1 MTYCVGILTRH
12 GLVLAADSRTN
23 AGVDHIATVRKL
35 ALFERPGARIMA
47 LLSAGNLA
55 TTQAVVT
62 LLSQRRGGAQ
72 SAHDLDAAATLFD
85 GARIVGAVLREVIQH
100 DGKHVQPHGDP
111 SACFLFAGQ
120 LEGGRHRLFL
130 IYPAG
135 NFIEATPETPFLQ
148 VGETK
153 YGKPILDRVITY
165 EASLAAAA
173 KCALLSFD
181 ATIRSNLSVA
191 PPIDLLCYRRQPAR
205 RRPHRHPGQRPLLH
219 DPARTVQPRHARPL
233 RPPPR
238 PLLDRRR
245 RLKNDDEDKNA
256 VSQNRR
262 RSASSAIFPQMHDLV
277 HRPDLADELAD
288 ELSFACLLSAGHPSF
303 W

>member
-35 ALFERPGARIMA
+35 ALFERPGERIMA

-62 LLSQRRGGAQ
+62 LLGQRLGGGQ
-72 SAHDLDAAATLFD
+72 GTQDLDAAATMFD
-85 GARIVGAVLREVIQH
+85 AARMVGAVLREVIQH
-100 DGKHVQPHGDP
+100 DGEHVQPHGDP
-111 SACFLFAGQ
+111 GGSFLFAGQ
-120 LEGGRHRLFL
+120 LERGRHRLFL

-148 VGETK
+148 IGETK

-165 EASLAAAA
+165 EASLPAAA

-181 ATIRSNLSVA
+181 ATMRSNLSVA
-191 PPIDLLCYRRQPAR
+191 PPFRAWSHRHGTCPSPRLPAR
-205 RRPHRHPGQRPLLH
+205 RHSAPL
-219 DPARTVQPRHARPL
+219 A
-233 RPPPR
+233 
-238 PLLDRRR
+238 
-245 RLKNDDEDKNA
+245 
-256 VSQNRR
+256 
-262 RSASSAIFPQMHDLV
+262 
-277 HRPDLADELAD
+277 
-288 ELSFACLLSAGHPSF
+288 
-303 W
+303 

>member
-35 ALFERPGARIMA
+35 ALFERPGERIMA

-62 LLSQRRGGAQ
+62 LLGQRLGGGQ
-72 SAHDLDAAATLFD
+72 GTQDLDAADTMFD
-85 GARIVGAVLREVIQH
+85 AARMVGAVLREVIRH
-100 DGKHVQPHGDP
+100 DGEHVQPHGDP
-111 SACFLFAGQ
+111 GGSFLFGGQ
-120 LEGGRHRLFL
+120 LAGGRHRLFL

-148 VGETK
+148 IGETK

-165 EASLAAAA
+165 EASLPAAA

-181 ATIRSNLSVA
+181 ATMRSNLSVA
-191 PPIDLLCYRRQPAR
+191 PPIDLLCYRADSLRADVRVDIRETDPYFAGLRAQFGEGMLELFDRLPA
-205 RRPHRHPGQRPLLH
+205 PVWI
-219 DPARTVQPRHARPL
+219 A
-233 RPPPR
+233 
-238 PLLDRRR
+238 
-245 RLKNDDEDKNA
+245 
-256 VSQNRR
+256 
-262 RSASSAIFPQMHDLV
+262 
-277 HRPDLADELAD
+277 ADAAAAD
-288 ELSFACLLSAGHPSF
+288 
-303 W
+303 

>member
-35 ALFERPGARIMA
+35 ALFERPGERIMA

-62 LLSQRRGGAQ
+62 LLGQRLGGGQ
-72 SAHDLDAAATLFD
+72 GTQDLDAADTMFD
-85 GARIVGAVLREVIQH
+85 AARMVGAVLREVIRH
-100 DGKHVQPHGDP
+100 DGEHVQPHGDP
-111 SACFLFAGQ
+111 GGNFLFGGQ
-120 LEGGRHRLFL
+120 LAGGRHRLFL

-148 VGETK
+148 IGETK

-181 ATIRSNLSVA
+181 ATMRSNLSVA
-191 PPIDLLCYRRQPAR
+191 PPIDLLCYRADSLRADVRVDIRETDPYFAGLRAQFGDGMLDLFDRLPA
-205 RRPHRHPGQRPLLH
+205 
-219 DPARTVQPRHARPL
+219 PAWIA
-233 RPPPR
+233 
-238 PLLDRRR
+238 
-245 RLKNDDEDKNA
+245 
-256 VSQNRR
+256 
-262 RSASSAIFPQMHDLV
+262 
-277 HRPDLADELAD
+277 ADAAAAD
-288 ELSFACLLSAGHPSF
+288 
-303 W
+303 

>member
-35 ALFERPGARIMA
+35 ALFERPGERIMA

-62 LLSQRRGGAQ
+62 LLGQRLGGGQ
-72 SAHDLDAAATLFD
+72 GTQDLDAADTMFD
-85 GARIVGAVLREVIQH
+85 AARMVGAVLREVIRH
-100 DGKHVQPHGDP
+100 DGEHVQPHGDP
-111 SACFLFAGQ
+111 GGSFLFGGQ
-120 LEGGRHRLFL
+120 LAGGRHRLFL

-148 VGETK
+148 IGETK

-165 EASLAAAA
+165 EASLPAAA

-181 ATIRSNLSVA
+181 ATMRSNLSVA
-191 PPIDLLCYRRQPAR
+191 PPIDLLCYRAGSLRADVRIDIQDDDPYFAALPA
-205 RRPHRHPGQRPLLH
+205 PGWLAPG
-219 DPARTVQPRHARPL
+219 A
-233 RPPPR
+233 
-238 PLLDRRR
+238 
-245 RLKNDDEDKNA
+245 A
-256 VSQNRR
+256 V
-262 RSASSAIFPQMHDLV
+262 D
-277 HRPDLADELAD
+277 
-288 ELSFACLLSAGHPSF
+288 
-303 W
+303 